1 VNITI
6 KEDVIK
12 VSIIST
18 PSITKVI
25 GVQGPAGAPGQGA
38 VELLTRIAGENLG
51 GHRAVIVDNDN
62 KVYYGDRTNLAHMYK
77 VVGITRG
84 AANIGT
90 NVEIQTYGLMTEL
103 SWNWIAGQ
111 PIFLGT
117 NGLLTQI
124 PPTNGFLLIIAK
136 ALTNTDIFI
145 SVKNPLIL
153 GG

>member
-1 VNITI
+1 MNITI

-25 GVQGPAGAPGQGA
+25 GVQGPAGAGHGA
-38 VELLTRIAGENLG
+38 VELLTKVAGENLG

-62 KVYYGDRTNLAHMYK
+62 KVYYGDRTNFAHMYK

-124 PPTNGFLLIIAK
+124 PPTTGFSLIIAK
-136 ALTNTDIFI
+136 ALTSTDIFI
-145 SVKNPLIL
+145 SVKIPIIL
-153 GG
+153 E